1 MNATF
6 TPSYRG
12 GSGAPLV
19 CLHGFT
25 DTWRTCTVR
34 YEPRAAA
41 GCRELLPHADWIVLD
56 GVGHC
61 PQLDVPFEPAQLIL
75 GLTAR

>member
-41 GCRELLPHADWIVLD
+41 GCRELLPHADWIVL
-56 GVGHC
+56 
-61 PQLDVPFEPAQLIL
+61 
-75 GLTAR
+75 